1 MKEPGQLTIG
11 LEVHIGLGTR
21 TKMFC
26 ACLNDPDAERPNMRI
41 CPICA
46 GHPGTLP
53 TINKKAVSYVLMLGM
68 ALGGTVFPKGR
79 SKFDRK
85 NYFYP
90 DLPKGYQ
97 ISQYDEPLVEGG
109 ELCGIRIT
117 RIHLEEDAGT
127 LSHGAESSL
136 VDLNRAGTAL
146 MELVTE
152 PDIRSARQAVA
163 FAEELQRIVR
173 YMGISE
179 ADMERGLMRL
189 EANIS
194 IDMGTKVE
202 VKNINSFKA
211 LHDAIEYEYARH
223 GKALEAGEKIVQE
236 TRGWN
241 AEKGTTVSQRS
252 KEDAHDYRYFP
263 EPDLPPIDATAFN
276 LEGLQT
282 SIPELPAAKRAR
294 FMQEFG
300 LAEKET
306 YIVTE
311 DRLAAE
317 YFEEAASELRNI
329 APQAPSG
336 LLYNYFTS
344 DLWGIMKKESIEF
357 KDLKAT
363 PANFARLIHMA
374 ASGTVSSRSA
384 KDVLAK
390 MVETGGMP
398 EEIVK
403 SGGLGQISDMGH
415 LEEIARKMI
424 MEHQKAVEDYKKGKV
439 EALHALVGKAMGAL
453 KGAGNPSMLREIFE
467 QLLK

>member
-1 MKEPGQLTIG
+1 MKEKGQLTIG

-26 ACLNDPDAERPNMRI
+26 ACLNDPDAEKPNMRI

-127 LSHGAESSL
+127 LSHGADASL

-152 PDIRSARQAVA
+152 PDIRSADQAVA
-163 FAEELQRIVR
+163 FAEELRRIVR
-173 YMGISE
+173 HMGISE

-223 GKALEAGEKIVQE
+223 AKALAAGETIMQE

-241 AEKGTTVSQRS
+241 AEKGITISQRS
-252 KEDAHDYRYFP
+252 KEDAHDYRYLP
-263 EPDLPPIDATAFN
+263 EPDLPPIDASAFN
-276 LEGLQT
+276 LDSLRT
-282 SIPELPAAKRAR
+282 SIPELPAAKRGR
-294 FMQEFG
+294 FMAEYG
-300 LAEKET
+300 LAEKDAYT
-306 YIVTE
+306 VTE

-317 YFEEAASELRNI
+317 YFEEAASELKDLAQE
-329 APQAPSG
+329 APYA

-344 DLWGIMKKESIEF
+344 DLWGLMKRDGIAFEA
-357 KDLKAT
+357 LKAT
-363 PANFARLIHMA
+363 PENFARLVLMA
-374 ASGTVSSRSA
+374 SSGTVSSRSA

-390 MVETGGMP
+390 MVETGGVP

-403 SGGLGQISDMGH
+403 SAGLGQISDMGH
-415 LEEIARKMI
+415 LEETARKMI
-424 MEHQKAVEDYKKGKV
+424 ADHPKAVEDFKKGKT

-467 QLLK
+467 ELLK